1 MTQFPIFMG
10 GDKTI
15 NPFLS
20 VDNNPVTKPA
30 NAAITM
36 MTGENNSAETRQV
49 VSWLNSM
56 SVSIQSQVYDSL
68 YSVIPSYFNP
78 WSTDVSVTGT
88 DGLQVA
94 PDIDEEGAIK
104 IFSSDLSRPISFL
117 YTSESES
124 TFPGYETLLWEMDPA
139 DFSVATNSQY
149 MVYVDGTTNLTTTF
163 QAPVFASMGNFF
175 GISEDAQVL
184 QSMPLNSQGQPIIG
198 DATKGASWYVT
209 EELSG

>member
-117 YTSESES
+117 YSSESES
-124 TFPGYETLLWEMDPA
+124 TFPGYETLLWVMDPA

-149 MVYVDGTTNLTTTF
+149 MVNVDGTTNLTTTF

-175 GISEDAQVL
+175 GI
-184 QSMPLNSQGQPIIG
+184 
-198 DATKGASWYVT
+198 
-209 EELSG
+209 